1 MDREQVI
8 IQLKQEIKQRFM
20 ELSEEEKNII
30 RKNKNTPYGMVL
42 RQVLG
47 SELLSGL
54 RARDGVNF
62 FNKGG
67 IASIYRNK
75 K

>member
-1 MDREQVI
+1 MDKEQVI
-8 IQLKQEIKQRFM
+8 IQLKEEIKQRFIN
-20 ELSEEEKNII
+20 LSEEEKNII
-30 RKNKNTPYGMVL
+30 RENKNGVYATVL
-42 RQVLG
+42 RKVLG